1 MPECRSSADHSFD
14 FGSIVLPVGQQF
26 QLQNNA
32 DAAYVLYVLI
42 LYNGSRG
49 LCLACRSDEPKSEPN
64 PFFIS
69 RVGIYKQMRCDLG
82 CDVMIVMRHASGRHI
97 HHLGS

>member
-49 LCLACRSDEPKSEPN
+49 LWLAGLMN
-64 PFFIS
+64 PSLNRTPSSFPESGFTS
-69 RVGIYKQMRCDLG
+69 RCDVIL
-82 CDVMIVMRHASGRHI
+82 DAM
-97 HHLGS
+97 